1 MKAFYPSL
9 YNWKLTWNI
18 DILRFSLKSA
28 FRFSFSYNGGLVQ
41 TTPKRSL
48 LKDQETRVIDESP
61 SDVDTLWIR
70 CVYLLM
76 PCVSCDFLLERFD
89 LLTKSVL
96 KKCMC
101 CKQCLSY
108 WFDNWLRRYRHLL
121 ETFEKQLCKSYY
133 NVYNQYLLGKKVSNY
148 IIEQKIM
155 CKLRSYLLS

>member
-1 MKAFYPSL
+1 M
-9 YNWKLTWNI
+9 
-18 DILRFSLKSA
+18 KSA
-28 FRFSFSYNGGLVQ
+28 FPFFFSHNGGLVQ

-70 CVYLLM
+70 CGYLLM

-96 KKCMC
+96 KICMS

-108 WFDNWLRRYRHLL
+108 RFD
-121 ETFEKQLCKSYY
+121 
-133 NVYNQYLLGKKVSNY
+133 
-148 IIEQKIM
+148 I
-155 CKLRSYLLS
+155 

>member
-9 YNWKLTWNI
+9 YNWKLTWKI

-28 FRFSFSYNGGLVQ
+28 FRFSFSHNGGLVQ

-61 SDVDTLWIR
+61 SGMDTLWIR
-70 CVYLLM
+70 CGCLLM
-76 PCVSCDFLLERFD
+76 QCVSCDFLLERSD

-108 WFDNWLRRYRHLL
+108 RFDIWLRRYAISWKLL
-121 ETFEKQLCKSYY
+121 NNNFIKVTIMFTTSVFEEK
-133 NVYNQYLLGKKVSNY
+133 
-148 IIEQKIM
+148 
-155 CKLRSYLLS
+155 RSQTIL